1 MVYCV
6 LYNCF
11 FREEYILKDKKT
23 NKPRK
28 RGIGLRILK
37 PLMLGRYKRPDFV
50 FIGGQPMSDDG
61 AIILS
66 NHAGTDG
73 PLSLEFYL
81 DRDVAFWGASEMT
94 SGLIPLYSYQSRVY
108 YHEKKHWNLFLS
120 HIFCLLASPLTNIF
134 YSGLDMIPTYH
145 DARFVKTLRD
155 SIRRLSNKENIV
167 IFPEDSSK
175 GYLDQL
181 EGFHG
186 GFASLL
192 QMCDR
197 RGVDVPVYVSYFR
210 KSDMKY
216 IFDKPIMLSE
226 LVGSGESKEQIARRL
241 CERCNALGRMS
252 EQELSAAR
260 QPAETADG
268 EQAQQVV

>member
-1 MVYCV
+1 M
-6 LYNCF
+6 
-11 FREEYILKDKKT
+11 KDKKT
-23 NKPRK
+23 NEK
-28 RGIGLRILK
+28 RRRSIGLRILK

-50 FIGGQPMSDDG
+50 FIGGQPISDDG

-73 PLSLEFYL
+73 PLSLEFHL
-81 DRDVAFWGASEMT
+81 GRDVAFWGASEMT
-94 SGLIPLYSYQSRVY
+94 SGLIPMYRYQSRIY
-108 YHEKKHWNLFLS
+108 YHEKKHWNLFLAR
-120 HIFCLLASPLTNIF
+120 IFCLLASPLTNIF

-181 EGFHG
+181 ESFHG
-186 GFASLL
+186 GFAALL

-216 IFDKPIMLSE
+216 IFDKPVMLSE
-226 LVGSGESKEQIARRL
+226 LVANGSSKEQIARRL

-252 EQELSAAR
+252 AQELEIARLPDKAA
-260 QPAETADG
+260 ATEHT
-268 EQAQQVV
+268 QQVV